1 MFNFHFLTRTV
12 QLRHPGLVEAAEDG
26 GVVPGDHLVLGQPE
40 TVAAGP
46 AVVLVP
52 AVRTVERVLGQDGG
66 QQGENNQISH
76 LTGSL
81 YCSVEH
87 GLISTSFYSRDSSQS
102 TFSASTLYTAGLI
115 QFRCCI
121 SKCIRLHN
129 TLALF
134 MENRDNYDFY
144 NCLDSRLVG

>member
-102 TFSASTLYTAGLI
+102 TFSASTLLVSYSLDAV
-115 QFRCCI
+115 FPNV
-121 SKCIRLHN
+121 IRLHN

-134 MENRDNYDFY
+134 MEDRGTTLYDFY